1 MNWQEYRRKRLWRCL
16 KYGSDISLKLLKE
29 TRTNLLGQ
37 LASAEVSS
45 MDNTKAERWA
55 LKCDSYNTEWH
66 KKPGTFEKP
75 NKNWRNPRKK
85 KLLTEIEP
93 LQLAFEET
101 VIQIMS
107 V

>member
-45 MDNTKAERWA
+45 MDNTKAER
-55 LKCDSYNTEWH
+55 
-66 KKPGTFEKP
+66 
-75 NKNWRNPRKK
+75 
-85 KLLTEIEP
+85 
-93 LQLAFEET
+93 
-101 VIQIMS
+101 
-107 V
+107 